1 MVLPRE
7 ERADLHALIERC
19 TTCLSRL
26 LNSLRHPDTVPYRK
40 EKAVQSAAA
49 FAGRQCG
56 SFVPFLKFGSSS
68 NAMPAAAPGARKEG
82 FVL

>member
-1 MVLPRE
+1 MVLPRD

-19 TTCLSRL
+19 MTCHSRL
-26 LNSLRHPDTVPYRK
+26 LNSLRHPDTVLYRK
-40 EKAVQSAAA
+40 EKAVQSAA

-56 SFVPFLKFGSSS
+56 FFVPFLKFGSSS